1 MKFFTNYFYIVY
13 VKINKIMVTKEDFL
27 SYYEAQM
34 SGGFNMVMDANQVMN
49 LYDIEKDTY
58 WEIIRNY
65 GKYYTEFVN

>member
-1 MKFFTNYFYIVY
+1 
-13 VKINKIMVTKEDFL
+13 MVTKEDFL

-34 SGGFNMVMDANQVMN
+34 SGEFNMVMGANQVMN

-58 WEIIRNY
+58 LEIIRNY

>member
-1 MKFFTNYFYIVY
+1 MYYIVY

-34 SGGFNMVMDANQVMN
+34 SGEFNMVMDAHRVMSI
-49 LYDIEKDTY
+49 YGIEKDTY

-65 GKYYTEFVN
+65 RKYYDEFINK